1 MENSGNLSALLT
13 KRNSL
18 LLTLA
23 SKKYYGI
30 NLLQMKKNSLT
41 KMATQTEINN
51 ALVNFF
57 QHEEINTIIKYGI
70 ARLFFVFKIRYDMD
84 KGIYGITMEDMIQ
97 ETNTAFS
104 SEKRRNWNKSR
115 YPSFK
120 KQYYSTFDSVISNT
134 VKKYLEKANNHSP
147 ILDTDAYVAPDD
159 HSFEE
164 QKELLICELYKMGA
178 TDEEILLFEPYY
190 IDEMK
195 RYDIAVLMGL
205 SVQEVTDIKKRL
217 DRKLIAIGKKWKY

>member
-1 MENSGNLSALLT
+1 MGLMEIFGYLSALLI

-18 LLTLA
+18 LLILS

-57 QHEEINTIIKYGI
+57 QHEEIHTIIEYGI
-70 ARLFFVFKIRYDMD
+70 ARLFFIFKIRYDIN

-104 SEKRRNWNKSR
+104 SE
-115 YPSFK
+115 
-120 KQYYSTFDSVISNT
+120 
-134 VKKYLEKANNHSP
+134 
-147 ILDTDAYVAPDD
+147 
-159 HSFEE
+159 
-164 QKELLICELYKMGA
+164 
-178 TDEEILLFEPYY
+178 
-190 IDEMK
+190 
-195 RYDIAVLMGL
+195 
-205 SVQEVTDIKKRL
+205 
-217 DRKLIAIGKKWKY
+217 